1 MIYTSREGFGII
13 KLSGTE
19 ERDEMAI
26 QEGERKGGRKREDG
40 ACTVIKPFSNED

>member
-1 MIYTSREGFGII
+1 VIYTSREGFGII

-26 QEGERKGGRKREDG
+26 QGDGRKSGEGKRRRSLY
-40 ACTVIKPFSNED
+40 CN

>member
-26 QEGERKGGRKREDG
+26 QEGDGGGGEG
-40 ACTVIKPFSNED
+40 EETELVL